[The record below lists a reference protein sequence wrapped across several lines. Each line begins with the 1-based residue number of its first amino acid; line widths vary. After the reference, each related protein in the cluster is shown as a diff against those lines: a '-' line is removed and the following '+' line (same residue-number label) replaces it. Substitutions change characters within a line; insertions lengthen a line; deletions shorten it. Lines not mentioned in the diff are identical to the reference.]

1 MSVCDKQVDLVPH
14 RRSRRCESQRQA
26 CELGLGTRVQWNG
39 GVLLIER
46 IRVEPTRAIVTVV
59 ADGGEVT
66 FQWNEV
72 VDVVDV

>member
-1 MSVCDKQVDLVPH
+1 
-14 RRSRRCESQRQA
+14 
-26 CELGLGTRVQWNG
+26 VQWNG

-46 IRVEPTRAIVTVV
+46 IRLEPTRAIVTVV